1 MRTVIILLAG
11 LLALSAAGPAPQPQ
25 SKPAAAAKPQP
36 RKHVINDAEIERD
49 IRARFARSK
58 ISVEKFQVRVQGG
71 VAIIEG
77 KTDVIQR
84 KGTATR
90 LARLGGALEV
100 RNKIEISEKARQ
112 KAVANLA
119 EGRRRAQVKR
129 GEPRSSLNH
138 K

>member
-1 MRTVIILLAG
+1 MRTAILQLAA
-11 LLALSAAGPAPQPQ
+11 LAALMAPESAPSPPAKPAP
-25 SKPAAAAKPQP
+25 AAKSQV
-36 RKHVINDAEIERD
+36 RKPVVNDAEIERD

-71 VAIIEG
+71 VATIEG

-84 KGTATR
+84 KGVATR
-90 LARLGGALEV
+90 LAKLGGAVEV
-100 RNKIEISEKARQ
+100 RNKIEVSEKARQ
-112 KAVANLA
+112 KAANNLA